1 MREPELQKVPVGL
14 PLPDITFDQF
24 MDIEDSWSTR
34 EERV

>member
-1 MREPELQKVPVGL
+1 MREPEGEKVPIGI
-14 PLPDITFDQF
+14 PLPDMTFDQF